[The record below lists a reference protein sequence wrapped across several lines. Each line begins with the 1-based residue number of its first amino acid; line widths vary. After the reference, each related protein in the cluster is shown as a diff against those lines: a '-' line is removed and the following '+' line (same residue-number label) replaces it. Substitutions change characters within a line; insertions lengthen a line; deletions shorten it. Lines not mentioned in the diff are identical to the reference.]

1 MNRLEFEGK
10 IGYRFKNKD
19 LLRIALTHSSY
30 CRENAEN
37 HCYNNERLEFLGDA
51 LLETAV
57 SVELFRRMK
66 NVDEGVLTKTRAQV
80 VCETSLAAIGTNLSI
95 GEYLLMGRGEA
106 AIGGRQRRSNI
117 ADALEAVIGAIFL
130 DGGYDQAADFIYR
143 EFENTMEDAINGRLF
158 TDYKTRIQEEV
169 QKKRDGSTIQYKLD
183 GTSGPDH
190 NKTFYV
196 HIECDGKILGKGS
209 GSSKKQAEQQA
220 AKAALER
227 GV

>member
-1 MNRLEFEGK
+1 
-10 IGYRFKNKD
+10 
-19 LLRIALTHSSY
+19 
-30 CRENAEN
+30 
-37 HCYNNERLEFLGDA
+37 
-51 LLETAV
+51 
-57 SVELFRRMK
+57 
-66 NVDEGVLTKTRAQV
+66 
-80 VCETSLAAIGTNLSI
+80 
-95 GEYLLMGRGEA
+95 
-106 AIGGRQRRSNI
+106 
-117 ADALEAVIGAIFL
+117 
-130 DGGYDQAADFIYR
+130 
-143 EFENTMEDAINGRLF
+143 MEDAINGRLF